1 MTCAGIYAA
10 RSHHWRMPRA
20 WSPPWREGIPATRSH
35 QVLMGYGLA
44 PAFFTL
50 LFGGHFLDG
59 LCAFGVRLGGRDLPF
74 IWGAVHW
81 EQQLLPHR
89 SMQHSGLAAL
99 PAAGAAGFG
108 YDVDTVTIG
117 VLMVLVPGVALTNAM
132 REIMAGD
139 IISGLSRTADAIL
152 VASAIALGT
161 VVGLA
166 IGQML

>member
-20 WSPPWREGIPATRSH
+20 WSPPWREGIPATR

-59 LCAFGVRLGGRDLPF
+59 LCAFVCGLAVGICLLYGGRFIGSNSFFRTVVCSTVGSLLSLLLVRL
-74 IWGAVHW
+74 
-81 EQQLLPHR
+81 
-89 SMQHSGLAAL
+89 
-99 PAAGAAGFG
+99 GFG